1 MKMEDMSLPPISAK
15 LRSEVLLQNDFCQMC
30 GATPEDIDPDTSRKV
45 RLHVAHIKAKSLGG
59 EDEPSNLRA
68 LCSTCYRAS
77 KQFTPER
84 PTRIWLLS
92 QVRRAGPDEQRAVFE
107 SLRKKFG
114 ET

>member
-1 MKMEDMSLPPISAK
+1 
-15 LRSEVLLQNDFCQMC
+15 MC
-30 GATPEDIDPDTSRKV
+30 GATPEDIDPYTNRKV
-45 RLHVAHIKAKSLGG
+45 RLQVAHITATSLGG
-59 EDEPSNLRA
+59 KNELSNLRA
-68 LCSTCYRAS
+68 LCSTCYRGS

-92 QVRRAGPDEQRAVFE
+92 QVRRAGVDEQRAVFG